1 MVTREGQLMSMTWM
15 VKTSPS
21 MSNRTVF
28 QSHDEIIT
36 RIDPFV
42 KSYVESIQ
50 KNSTI
55 LMNHVNSSHEQNI
68 DRLDGA

>member
-1 MVTREGQLMSMTWM
+1 M

-21 MSNRTVF
+21 MSNRTVL

-36 RIDPFV
+36 RIDLFV
-42 KSYVESIQ
+42 KSYVEFVQ
-50 KNSTI
+50 KNFTI
-55 LMNHVNSSHEQNI
+55 LINHVNSSHEQNI

>member
-1 MVTREGQLMSMTWM
+1 L
-15 VKTSPS
+15 
-21 MSNRTVF
+21 

-36 RIDPFV
+36 RIDLFV
-42 KSYVESIQ
+42 KSYVEFVQ
-50 KNSTI
+50 KNFTI